1 MPLSDTVRAFLD
13 SPRFGVLGTV
23 QADGTPHLTVM
34 WYMLEDDEIM
44 MNTSAD
50 RVKAVNLRRDP
61 RVALCI
67 EDAHRYVTIY
77 GSVRLID
84 DQATAQADVY
94 RLALHYTNP
103 TAAERMVREQFSQQQ
118 RLTLRM
124 QIERVVNHL

>member
-1 MPLSDTVRAFLD
+1 MPLNDTVRAFLG

-44 MNTSAD
+44 MNTTAD

-77 GSVRLID
+77 G
-84 DQATAQADVY
+84 
-94 RLALHYTNP
+94 
-103 TAAERMVREQFSQQQ
+103 
-118 RLTLRM
+118 
-124 QIERVVNHL
+124 

>member
-13 SPRFGVLGTV
+13 SPRFAVLGTV

-34 WYMLEDDEIM
+34 WYMLEGDEIM
-44 MNTSAD
+44 MNTTAD

-77 GSVRLID
+77 GSVHLID
-84 DQATAQADVY
+84 DQAIAHADIY

-103 TAAERMVREQFSQQQ
+103 TTAERMVREQFSQQQ